1 MRVGFCLRGSP
12 LAVQQ
17 RAMRTN
23 CGTPTQFLHG
33 TARGSSPASALV
45 AAMIKRRAFLT
56 SALAASSIGLAL
68 AAAPP
73 YRLRAVAQTLL
84 DPTPAPPREGGQ
96 LFIVPDEWAVK
107 LLAAAERQI
116 GETVIYDP
124 SYVRLDYP
132 GGDVPRDRGVCTD
145 VVIRAY
151 RDAFSL
157 DLQRLVHRDMVRNFS
172 RYPTTWAM
180 TKPDR
185 NIDHRRVLNL
195 ETYFKRAKARK
206 QVSDDPQD
214 YLPGDIVSQ
223 RLGGK
228 LPHMAIVSHR
238 ANADRSRPQVIH
250 NIGAGTR
257 LEDTLF
263 EHEITGHF
271 RFRPA

>member
-1 MRVGFCLRGSP
+1 
-12 LAVQQ
+12 
-17 RAMRTN
+17 
-23 CGTPTQFLHG
+23 
-33 TARGSSPASALV
+33 
-45 AAMIKRRAFLT
+45 MIKRRAFLNF
-56 SALAASSIGLAL
+56 ALAASSVGLAV
-68 AAAPP
+68 AVTPP
-73 YRLRAVAQTLL
+73 YRIKAAAQTLL
-84 DPTPAPPREGGQ
+84 DPYPAQPPDGGQ
-96 LFIVPDEWAVK
+96 LFIVPDDWAAK

-151 RDAFSL
+151 RDAFGI
-157 DLQRLVHRDMVRNFS
+157 DLQRLVHRDMARNFS
-172 RYPTTWAM
+172 KYPTYWAM

-195 ETYFKRAKARK
+195 ETYFRRAKARED
-206 QVSDDPQD
+206 VSDDPQD

-238 ANADRSRPQVIH
+238 ANADGSRPLVIH

-263 EHEITGHF
+263 EHEIVGHF
-271 RFRPA
+271 RLRAG